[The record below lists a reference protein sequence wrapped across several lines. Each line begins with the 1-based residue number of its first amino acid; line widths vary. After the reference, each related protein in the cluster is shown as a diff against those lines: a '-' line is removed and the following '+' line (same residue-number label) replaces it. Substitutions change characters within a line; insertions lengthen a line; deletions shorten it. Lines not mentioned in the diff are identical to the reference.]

1 MLWVKCKFHDDYIL
15 YLNLQKHDKNHLQKS
30 QKCVFCHVWTKKKFR
45 NCGCLVYL
53 LISQRDFHS
62 RNYGWLVTNIS
73 LQSVKIAGFPGVN
86 LLVLLVP
93 SSPVLSS
100 SSTVISHFSQQWSP
114 FSLYN
119 TWCSLKATFRMRR
132 TSKALT
138 SVKEGGVNTR
148 RGDEEPHLIRAVA
161 GKI

>member
-1 MLWVKCKFHDDYIL
+1 MTITFFTLTYKSMTKIICKNPQNVSFATCGL
-15 YLNLQKHDKNHLQKS
+15 K
-30 QKCVFCHVWTKKKFR
+30 KKKFR

-73 LQSVKIAGFPGVN
+73 LQSVKTAGFSGVN
-86 LLVLLVP
+86 PLVLLVP